1 MAVEFCP
8 RCGTQRTGAFRYC
21 RSCQFDFDAGPA
33 LGGPLPP
40 PSPSV
45 PPASAPSDPAPSLT
59 ITSTKADVASAML
72 DLERLRLVL
81 IPFRLIGVALGGI
94 LWWIT
99 GGALYD
105 IGGVVVVLIALV
117 VLAFGGLYLGNLA
130 GLAFARR

>member
-21 RSCQFDFDAGPA
+21 RSCQFDFDTGPA
-33 LGGPLPP
+33 SGGLLPP
-40 PSPSV
+40 PSPTA
-45 PPASAPSDPAPSLT
+45 PPGLAPGLT

-94 LWWIT
+94 LWWVT
-99 GGALYD
+99 GGAIYD
-105 IGGVVVVLIALV
+105 LGGPIGVLIALV
-117 VLAFGGLYLGNLA
+117 VLVFGGLYLGNLA